1 MSTKAPE
8 KHAFQA
14 EVKQVLDIVVNSLYT
29 DKEIFIRELV
39 SNASDSLEKL
49 RHLQITEKNVFDDRL
64 ALEINITTD
73 DKAGTI
79 TIQDFG
85 IGMNENEL
93 VENLGTIAHSG
104 TKAFLNAVKE
114 KGENNENVIGQF
126 GVGFYSAFMV
136 ADQVKVYTHSWRT
149 EDKGYCWTSDGAGE
163 YEIEEAEGQRRG
175 AKLVLKLKEDYKEFS
190 SADRVKEIIKRYS
203 SYVPFPV
210 NVNGDKIN
218 TMDAIWLRGK
228 SDIKEEEY
236 KEFYKFQANAFDEPT
251 YWLHFNADAPL
262 TINTLLFVPTQNME
276 QFGMGR
282 MESKVA
288 LHCRKVL
295 IDAKPKNLL
304 PEWLRFLSG
313 VIDSADIPL
322 NISRES
328 MQDSGLIQ
336 KLNKVI
342 TTRFLKFLDKESS
355 KDKEKFNKFWNT
367 FNVFIKEGVATDY
380 THREALSKLL
390 RFESSFTKK
399 GELTSFD
406 EYVTRMKDGQENIFY
421 IIGQNRA
428 SIEAGPYMEAF
439 KARGIEVI
447 YLFENID
454 EFVMNHL
461 AEFDKKKLVSADG
474 DDVKLDKLE
483 NEPTGEALSED
494 DSKALCE
501 WMKTVYDNKVTAVE
515 VSDRLVDSP
524 AFALNTDKFMSSNM
538 RKMMKAMNPEADEAD
553 EPASVKL
560 QINTRNGLIKKLWE
574 TKGKDED
581 LAKLIAYQILDVSL
595 ISGGFLEDPKDMV
608 KRSYELLEKL

>member
-1 MSTKAPE
+1 
-8 KHAFQA
+8 
-14 EVKQVLDIVVNSLYT
+14 
-29 DKEIFIRELV
+29 
-39 SNASDSLEKL
+39 
-49 RHLQITEKNVFDDRL
+49 
-64 ALEINITTD
+64 
-73 DKAGTI
+73 
-79 TIQDFG
+79 
-85 IGMNENEL
+85 
-93 VENLGTIAHSG
+93 
-104 TKAFLNAVKE
+104 
-114 KGENNENVIGQF
+114 
-126 GVGFYSAFMV
+126 
-136 ADQVKVYTHSWRT
+136 
-149 EDKGYCWTSDGAGE
+149 
-163 YEIEEAEGQRRG
+163 
-175 AKLVLKLKEDYKEFS
+175 
-190 SADRVKEIIKRYS
+190 
-203 SYVPFPV
+203 
-210 NVNGDKIN
+210 
-218 TMDAIWLRGK
+218 
-228 SDIKEEEY
+228 
-236 KEFYKFQANAFDEPT
+236 
-251 YWLHFNADAPL
+251 
-262 TINTLLFVPTQNME
+262 
-276 QFGMGR
+276 
-282 MESKVA
+282 
-288 LHCRKVL
+288 
-295 IDAKPKNLL
+295 
-304 PEWLRFLSG
+304 
-313 VIDSADIPL
+313 
-322 NISRES
+322 
-328 MQDSGLIQ
+328 
-336 KLNKVI
+336 
-342 TTRFLKFLDKESS
+342 
-355 KDKEKFNKFWNT
+355 
-367 FNVFIKEGVATDY
+367 
-380 THREALSKLL
+380 
-390 RFESSFTKK
+390 
-399 GELTSFD
+399 
-406 EYVTRMKDGQENIFY
+406 MKDGQENIFY